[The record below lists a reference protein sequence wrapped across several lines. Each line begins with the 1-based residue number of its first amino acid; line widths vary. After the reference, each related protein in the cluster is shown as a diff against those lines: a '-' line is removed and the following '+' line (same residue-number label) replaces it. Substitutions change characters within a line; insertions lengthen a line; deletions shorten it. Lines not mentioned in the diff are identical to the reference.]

1 MNGILS
7 SINSIDFSS
16 PAFWAV
22 IIGWVMS
29 VTLHEYA
36 HGIVGYWGGDYTIRE
51 RGGLTLNPLQYVDP
65 FMSLILPVVFLMLG
79 GIPLPGGATY
89 IRHDLMRNRHW
100 DSAVSAAGPAMN
112 LILFGLLAIPLL
124 PSAGW
129 INPTVAPIDWTVAQ
143 KFVSAMCFLML
154 LAAILNLIPVP
165 TLDGFGII
173 SPYLSHELQDKLNQ
187 PQVRSICMFGYF
199 LLLWQA
205 PGFIGA
211 ILNGMQHIMGR
222 DLFVTTY
229 LGFRVALYGHT

>member
-1 MNGILS
+1 MTGILAAS
-7 SINSIDFSS
+7 MVDFSN

-51 RGGLTLNPLQYVDP
+51 KGGLTLNPLQYVDP
-65 FMSLILPVVFLMLG
+65 VMSIILPIVFLMLG

-89 IRHDLMRNRHW
+89 IRHDLIRNRHW

-124 PSAGW
+124 PSVGW
-129 INPTVAPIDWTVAQ
+129 INTAIAPIDWTVPQ
-143 KFVSAMCFLML
+143 KFVCAMCFLML
-154 LAAILNLIPVP
+154 LSAILNLVPVP

-173 SPYLSHELQDKLNQ
+173 SPYLSHDLQDRLNA
-187 PQVRSICMFGYF
+187 PQVRSMCLFGYF
-199 LLLWQA
+199 LLLWKA
-205 PGFIGA
+205 PGFMEA
-211 ILNGMQHIMGR
+211 IWHVMESIMGPTLYPR
-222 DLFVTTY
+222 AMA
-229 LGFRVALYGHT
+229 GFYYSLYG